1 MIAIRAA
8 AACFG
13 RDVGCHCRNADVHL
27 TASSARA
34 GFFAERD
41 RRRKVQHA
49 ARRGLRHAGA
59 LLDLIDLAEN
69 AVALDAIDARLP
81 RLITLREQSYAV

>member
-1 MIAIRAA
+1 MSAATAVTPTSISPHQVRAP
-8 AACFG
+8 
-13 RDVGCHCRNADVHL
+13 D
-27 TASSARA
+27 
-34 GFFAERD
+34 FFAERD

-49 ARRGLRHAGA
+49 ARRALHHAGA